1 MMAPYWALKIYT
13 RHFYK
18 NLKTSFSP
26 IILHFLDFI
35 PDGFWFLT
43 FVLALE

>member
-1 MMAPYWALKIYT
+1 MVAPYWALKIYT
-13 RHFYK
+13 IQ
-18 NLKTSFSP
+18 KTSFSS